1 VDDVINAT
9 EKGQDLLI
17 SGTSNQPD
25 GTRITVTLNGISYAA
40 TTDASGNWSVTVPAA
55 NVSVLGEASYS
66 VTASVTDTAGN
77 SANTSHS
84 VLVDSALPQVTINA
98 VATDDVI
105 NAAEVASGQTLS
117 GKVSGAASGDT
128 VTIGIGGNT
137 YTATVQ
143 DDLSWSVNV
152 ASDVL
157 TAIGNGDLT
166 VTASVTNGHGN
177 TGTGER
183 DITIDASL
191 PGLRVDTV
199 AGDDVINSIEH
210 GQNLIITG
218 SSDGL

>member
-1 VDDVINAT
+1 MINAT

-55 NVSVLGEASYS
+55 NVSALGEASYS
-66 VTASVTDTAGN
+66 VTASVTDTSGN

-128 VTIGIGGNT
+128 VTISVGGNT
-137 YTATVQ
+137 YTTTVQ

-166 VTASVTNGHGN
+166 VSASVTNGHGN
-177 TGTGER
+177 TGSGER
-183 DITIDASL
+183 DITIDANL
-191 PGLRVDTV
+191 PACGSIRWRVT
-199 AGDDVINSIEH
+199 
-210 GQNLIITG
+210 T
-218 SSDGL
+218 

>member
-1 VDDVINAT
+1 
-9 EKGQDLLI
+9 
-17 SGTSNQPD
+17 
-25 GTRITVTLNGISYAA
+25 
-40 TTDASGNWSVTVPAA
+40 
-55 NVSVLGEASYS
+55 
-66 VTASVTDTAGN
+66 
-77 SANTSHS
+77 
-84 VLVDSALPQVTINA
+84 
-98 VATDDVI
+98 DVI

-191 PGLRVDTV
+191 PGLR
-199 AGDDVINSIEH
+199 
-210 GQNLIITG
+210 
-218 SSDGL
+218 

>member
-1 VDDVINAT
+1 
-9 EKGQDLLI
+9 
-17 SGTSNQPD
+17 
-25 GTRITVTLNGISYAA
+25 
-40 TTDASGNWSVTVPAA
+40 
-55 NVSVLGEASYS
+55 
-66 VTASVTDTAGN
+66 
-77 SANTSHS
+77 
-84 VLVDSALPQVTINA
+84 
-98 VATDDVI
+98 
-105 NAAEVASGQTLS
+105 
-117 GKVSGAASGDT
+117 

-199 AGDDVINSIEH
+199 AGDDVIN
-210 GQNLIITG
+210 
-218 SSDGL
+218 